1 MEDRIRLLGITV
13 NTASTKDAADAS
25 IQYIQEECSKV
36 LYFVNS
42 ETLLLLQNDNEK
54 EKILET
60 CDMILPGTTSVSS
73 NVDAALGHKR
83 DPFFLESYFDKVFDY
98 VVENG
103 CEVLVVADDE
113 ARFTSVQKN
122 IHEKWPYLTLSGA
135 FLNEKDS
142 SDEHI
147 VNEINSVAP
156 ELLILALDEKKQI
169 SLLKDFRSQMNADLM
184 LFTGNIL
191 YNKAV
196 QDAKVPD
203 PIEKLRIQNLY
214 KWFLKDKSG
223 KSLFNNIKLKFRL
236 KHDKQD

>member
-1 MEDRIRLLGITV
+1 MEDRIRLLGIAV
-13 NTASTKDAADAS
+13 DTASTKDAADAS

-60 CDMILPGTTSVSS
+60 CDMILPGTVSVSA

-83 DPFFLESYFDKVFDY
+83 DPFFLESYFDMVFDY

-113 ARFTSVQKN
+113 QRFTSVQKN

-135 FLNEKDS
+135 FLTEKDNS
-142 SDEHI
+142 NEHI

-203 PIEKLRIQNLY
+203 SIEKLRIQNIY
-214 KWFLKDKSG
+214 KWFMKDKSG

-236 KHDKQD
+236 KREKQD